1 MKTSM
6 FDSIFKHSHAKK
18 FGITS

>member
-6 FDSIFKHSHAKK
+6 FDSIFKHCHAKK
-18 FGITS
+18 FGIKS